1 MTYTF
6 DNIYTTPEHTLLR
19 DQVAKFIARE
29 VEPFAEAWEQDG
41 KVPREVLR
49 KMGQAGLL
57 GLMYDPKLGGG
68 GADAMANLV
77 FAEALSQS
85 TLRASSLPCW
95 FTPTWPVRICIML
108 ARRLK
113 KPSTCP
119 ASQRASASRQWA
131 CPNLAQALTWQAFA
145 PQPNAMVITGC

>member
-49 KMGQAGLL
+49 
-57 GLMYDPKLGGG
+57 
-68 GADAMANLV
+68 
-77 FAEALSQS
+77 
-85 TLRASSLPCW
+85 
-95 FTPTWPVRICIML
+95 
-108 ARRLK
+108 
-113 KPSTCP
+113 
-119 ASQRASASRQWA
+119 
-131 CPNLAQALTWQAFA
+131 
-145 PQPNAMVITGC
+145 